1 MVDEVSGAGAD
12 AQSTTTVVLE
22 APASD
27 VSPASTPP
35 ASSPALDWLLPA
47 PAPQPA
53 TELAYPPGLH
63 AAELL
68 AQDNK
73 RAHVRLSREP
83 TPRWIAVAD
92 YVEPSL
98 LAHCL
103 ETRQRVLVESDGR
116 GHLCVVGM
124 LQTRVPEVTKLQGR
138 IIEINAS
145 DSLTLKS
152 GRAGLR
158 FRADGD
164 VELVGSRISAASRG
178 LLRLVGKALRLN

>member
-1 MVDEVSGAGAD
+1 MVDHAAGAEP
-12 AQSTTTVVLE
+12 STTTVE
-22 APASD
+22 REDTAAD
-27 VSPASTPP
+27 VSPAGPLSTSGPT
-35 ASSPALDWLLPA
+35 LDWLLPA
-47 PAPQPA
+47 PALQPA

-68 AQDNK
+68 TQDNK
-73 RAHVRLSREP
+73 RAHVRLSQEP
-83 TPRWIAVAD
+83 APRWVAVAD
-92 YVEPSL
+92 YVEATL
-98 LAHCL
+98 LSHAV

-124 LQTRVPEVTKLQGR
+124 LQTRIPEVTRLQGR
-138 IIEINAS
+138 TIEINAT

-158 FRADGD
+158 FRSDGD

>member
-1 MVDEVSGAGAD
+1 MVNNAPDTAAPEGSVD
-12 AQSTTTVVLE
+12 VVLDD
-22 APASD
+22 AVTD
-27 VSPASTPP
+27 VANGVPS
-35 ASSPALDWLLPA
+35 ASSPAALDWLLADPL
-47 PAPQPA
+47 PQPT

-63 AAELL
+63 AAELI

-73 RAHVRLSREP
+73 RAQVRLSQEP
-83 TPRWIAVAD
+83 APRWIAIAD
-92 YVEPSL
+92 YVEPAL
-98 LAHCL
+98 LAHAS
-103 ETRQRVLVESDGR
+103 ESRQRVLVESDGR

-124 LQTRVPEVTKLQGR
+124 LQTRIPEVTKLQGR
-138 IIEINAS
+138 TIEINAT

>member
-1 MVDEVSGAGAD
+1 MNQTPSG
-12 AQSTTTVVLE
+12 S
-22 APASD
+22 
-27 VSPASTPP
+27 
-35 ASSPALDWLLPA
+35 
-47 PAPQPA
+47 
-53 TELAYPPGLH
+53 
-63 AAELL
+63 
-68 AQDNK
+68 
-73 RAHVRLSREP
+73 RVR
-83 TPRWIAVAD
+83 
-92 YVEPSL
+92 
-98 LAHCL
+98 

>member
-1 MVDEVSGAGAD
+1 MGKDSTSTAGASAQPPLAATLDD
-12 AQSTTTVVLE
+12 ASSET
-22 APASD
+22 
-27 VSPASTPP
+27 STPAP
-35 ASSPALDWLLPA
+35 DAAVLDWLLPA
-47 PAPQPA
+47 PEPQAAP
-53 TELAYPPGLH
+53 EIAYPPGLH

-68 AQDNK
+68 AEDNK
-73 RAHVRLSREP
+73 RAHVRLSGEP
-83 TPRWIAVAD
+83 TPRWIAIAD
-92 YVEPSL
+92 YVDTAL
-98 LAHCL
+98 LTHSL

-124 LQTRVPEVTKLQGR
+124 LQTRIPEVTKLQGR
-138 IIEINAS
+138 TIEINAT

>member
-1 MVDEVSGAGAD
+1 MAEQTRPDGAAQEVVEVSQPAPT
-12 AQSTTTVVLE
+12 ST
-22 APASD
+22 
-27 VSPASTPP
+27 ST
-35 ASSPALDWLLPA
+35 AAIDWLLTEPA
-47 PAPQPA
+47 PEAAP
-53 TELAYPPGLH
+53 EIAYPPGLH

-68 AQDNK
+68 SQDNR
-73 RAHVRLSREP
+73 RAQVRLSQEP
-83 TPRWIAVAD
+83 TPRWIAIAD
-92 YVEPSL
+92 YVETSL
-98 LAHCL
+98 LEHAV

-138 IIEINAS
+138 TIEINAT